1 MSASVPVGGGAV
13 IVFGATA
20 VLCSLRCM
28 AGLLWRASSTK
39 QRIRLLLYC
48 YSMVGGLVG
57 GWMAWSV
64 GGYVVRYVGGVF
76 VGDLEA
82 DVVLVRL
89 LCCVLLPCL
98 AAER

>member
-1 MSASVPVGGGAV
+1 M
-13 IVFGATA
+13 T
-20 VLCSLRCM
+20 
-28 AGLLWRASSTK
+28 GLLWRSSSMK

-48 YSMVGGLVG
+48 CSIVNRFVG
-57 GWMAWSV
+57 GWMVWSA
-64 GGYVVRYVGGVF
+64 GGCVVWYVGGVF

-89 LCCVLLPCL
+89 LCCVLLPFL